1 MGFGGALE
9 PLAGMARAPQPGADT
24 RPCRAHTHSVRDSA
38 RDEPVWHPCGQ
49 RRPQLRPL
57 RSAAHPFRRCAPIQ
71 ALRNTA
77 RQRAR
82 GSCAQR
88 CGAAESGAWTAVR
101 LRFNHAAPQAD
112 LAPRAIFTGCVK
124 TRNPASEVTQAAAL
138 HSPRGAVKPLAAPRL
153 LSHHGRRRRAASLQ
167 SRLRG
172 PPYRRTRRRS
182 SCRGVRSY
190 AGSARAQAARAHTC
204 RLSESHSEGPP
215 KGTEGLGEPWG
226 SAPGPDLPYNTRII
240 RRAVY
245 TRIIPVYYR
254 GVSRI

>member
-88 CGAAESGAWTAVR
+88 CGAAESGAWTAVH

-153 LSHHGRRRRAASLQ
+153 LSHVPSRATAPRGKLAVAPARPSLPPHATPIKLPRGAQLRRQRA
-167 SRLRG
+167 R
-172 PPYRRTRRRS
+172 
-182 SCRGVRSY
+182 
-190 AGSARAQAARAHTC
+190 AGSARAY
-204 RLSESHSEGPP
+204 L
-215 KGTEGLGEPWG
+215 
-226 SAPGPDLPYNTRII
+226 
-240 RRAVY
+240 
-245 TRIIPVYYR
+245 
-254 GVSRI
+254 